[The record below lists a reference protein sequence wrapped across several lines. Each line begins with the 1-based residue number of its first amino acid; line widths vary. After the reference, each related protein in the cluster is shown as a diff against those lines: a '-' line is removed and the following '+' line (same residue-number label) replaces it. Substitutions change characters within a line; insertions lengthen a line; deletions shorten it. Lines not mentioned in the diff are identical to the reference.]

1 METTV
6 RLAILGDRDAS
17 RRVHTCLDDALRHA
31 VGTRHRTLMWD
42 WIHTETLAI
51 EPVSALAGANGVL
64 AATDDACAS
73 VDGALAAIR
82 VARERGIPFLAIG
95 GAFRHTVVEF
105 ARNVLGLTLPSAGA
119 LADDGESPLVAD
131 APLRRSGA
139 FFLDTDSRAAALYGR
154 WRAVEEIT
162 ATAALDPAMRELLQG
177 AGLRVTGTAAT
188 GEPTVLELQDHPFF
202 IAAQFEP
209 QLASQPLTPA
219 PLVRAIVDA
228 AIRQRE
234 CRGTPHGLASVE

>member
-1 METTV
+1 MESTV
-6 RLAILGDRDAS
+6 RLAILGDRDAG
-17 RRVHTCLDDALRHA
+17 RHVHTALDDALRHA
-31 VGTRHRTLMWD
+31 VGTRHRTLVWD
-42 WIHTETLAI
+42 WIPTQTLAI

-73 VDGALAAIR
+73 VDGALAGIR
-82 VARERGIPFLAIG
+82 IARERRIPFLAIG
-95 GAFRHTVVEF
+95 GAFRHTIVEF
-105 ARNVLGLTLPSAGA
+105 ARNVLGLTLPSAAA
-119 LADDGESPLVAD
+119 LAEDGESPLATD
-131 APLRRSGA
+131 TPRRRSGA

-154 WRAVEEIT
+154 WRAVEEISG
-162 ATAALDPAMRELLQG
+162 TAALDPALQELVEG
-177 AGLRVTGTAAT
+177 AGLRVTGTGAA
-188 GEPTVLELQDHPFF
+188 GEPTVLELRGHPFF

-234 CRGTPHGLASVE
+234 CRGTPHGLAAVG